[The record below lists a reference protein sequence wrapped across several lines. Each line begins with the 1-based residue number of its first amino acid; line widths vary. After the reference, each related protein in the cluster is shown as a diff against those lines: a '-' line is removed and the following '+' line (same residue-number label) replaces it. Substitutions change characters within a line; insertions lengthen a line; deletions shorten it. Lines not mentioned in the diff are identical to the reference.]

1 MGVKILSNVG
11 ECPLVIVSTKG
22 VTADHEKW
30 IEQNRK
36 QDIFNLT
43 ILFAVAPRVVRREET
58 SVFASKDSLYI
69 ETVMS
74 VYSHAQSLIFQSNI
88 QSVYVYNDQRPL
100 ICNTS
105 LLKLSDD
112 K

>member
-43 ILFAVAPRVVRREET
+43 ILFAVAPQVVRREET

-88 QSVYVYNDQRPL
+88 QSVYNDQRPL
-100 ICNTS
+100 ICNTTQ
-105 LLKLSDD
+105 
-112 K
+112 